1 MFKYILVAVLAIGIL
16 SLGVRFATQALFTDT
31 QAVGSNTFTTG
42 TVDISTS
49 PTSALLTFSAMAP
62 GDAITD
68 DIVVTN
74 GGTLALRYAISGD
87 ATDDD
92 SKGLRTQLGATI
104 KTIDVTTP
112 LTPCDNFDGT
122 QLYTSGNPDDGGK
135 LVGDSAAGEQAG
147 DRTLAAG
154 ASETLCIRVSLS
166 SDAGNSFQNA
176 TTTVTFTFDAEQ
188 TTNNP

>member
-1 MFKYILVAVLAIGIL
+1 MVRYILVAVLAIGIL
-16 SLGVRFATQALFTDT
+16 SLGVHFATQALFTDT

-49 PTSALLTFSAMAP
+49 PTSALVTFSAMAP

-74 GGTLALRYAISGD
+74 GGTLDLRYTISGD

-92 SKGLRTQLGATI
+92 SKGLREQLSGII

-122 QLYTSGNPDDGGK
+122 QLYPPGDPNDGSK
-135 LVGDSAAGEQAG
+135 LVGDSTAGEQAG

-154 ASETLCIRVSLS
+154 ASETLCVRVSLS
-166 SDAGNSFQNA
+166 STAGNSFQDA
-176 TTTVTFTFDAEQ
+176 TTTVTFIFDAEQ
-188 TTNNP
+188 ITNNP